1 MLSYYL
7 GMEVRQEEKSITICQ
22 RSYAAKIV
30 EQCQITQV
38 TSCNPIGTPMEQQI
52 KLTTAKVGTERDVT
66 RYRSIIGSLRY
77 LVNTRPDL
85 SFAVGLV
92 SRFMEAQG
100 RSIGLQ

>member
-1 MLSYYL
+1 
-7 GMEVRQEEKSITICQ
+7 
-22 RSYAAKIV
+22 
-30 EQCQITQV
+30 
-38 TSCNPIGTPMEQQI
+38 MEQQI
-52 KLTTAKVGTERDVT
+52 KLTTTKVGTERDVT